1 MKRMNTILAAVLA
14 AQLLLAGAL
23 LWNSQR
29 YALAEPG
36 QPLLVFEP
44 EKVDRIVI
52 DTPEEGSITLQK
64 DAQGWHLPSRDGFAA
79 AESKVDGFLAAL
91 RDLNPRL
98 PVAITENAMQRFQ
111 VGAEHF
117 ERRITLKHGEDTLT
131 TLYLGE
137 SAGPSRVYARPENDE
152 AIYEIP
158 FGLWQASTEPTHWMA
173 RNLLHQPPR
182 DIVRIDLP
190 SFTLQRKD
198 DKWRLVGL
206 NAGAATNEDE
216 AARIVQRLAN
226 LTFEDV
232 KGKVEESAS
241 APAPE
246 LSYTLTFKNGDSV
259 KYRFSKAGQGDAYL
273 LTTSTNDY
281 IFKVSKETVDAI
293 HDFKRDALV
302 KKASDEKGDKSAPT
316 GSANRSGAD
325 KAKSHS

>member
-23 LWNSQR
+23 LWNGQR
-29 YALAEPG
+29 YAVAEPG

-52 DTPEEGSITLQK
+52 DTPKEGSITLRK
-64 DAQGWHLPSRDGFAA
+64 DVEGWHLPSRDGFPA
-79 AESKVDGFLAAL
+79 AETKVDGFLAAL

-117 ERRITLKHGEDTLT
+117 ERRITLKHGDDTRA

-137 SAGPSRVYARPENDE
+137 SAGPSRVYARSENNE

-173 RNLLHQPPR
+173 RNLLHQPPEA
-182 DIVRIDLP
+182 IVRIDLP
-190 SFTLQRKD
+190 SLTLQRTD

-206 NAGAATNEDE
+206 SEGAGTNADE
-216 AARIVQRLAN
+216 AARIVERLAN

-232 KGKVEESAS
+232 QGKVEESAS
-241 APAPE
+241 TPTPE
-246 LSYTLTFKNGDSV
+246 LSYTLTLKNGESV
-259 KYRFSKAGQGDAYL
+259 KYRFSKADQGDAYL
-273 LTTSTNDY
+273 LTTSANGY
-281 IFKVSKETVDAI
+281 VFKVSKETVAEI

-302 KKASDEKGDKSAPT
+302 RKSSDEEGDKSAKASSAKD
-316 GSANRSGAD
+316 GSAD